1 MRPALRVSRSDFS
14 SVRFRL
20 LLVAMFAI
28 IPALLLI
35 LVADKVTSLD
45 LLIGLCLV
53 AAAILVAVW
62 LGSDLARS
70 NALLMREIAERK
82 QIVEAL
88 VESERRFHAIF
99 DQTFQFI
106 GLMKPDGTLLEANNT
121 ILQFAG
127 LKREDVVNR
136 PFWEA
141 RLWTVSPETQSLLK
155 AATAEA
161 AAGKFIRYE
170 VDVRAADDTI
180 ATVDFSLTPIKD
192 AAGQVVLLIPEGRDV
207 TERRKAEDALSR
219 SEKMY
224 RTLAQNLPQT
234 AVYLFDQDLRY
245 IIVEGTLL
253 EMPGYSRRTVRE
265 MMEGKL
271 IEDIST
277 PEAQDWLIPYYQA
290 ALAGTGSVFE
300 RRMGERTLLIQVL
313 PVRNEDDEIFAGI
326 AMMQDI
332 SERVRAE
339 QALREAHDKLETRVR
354 ERTADL
360 KAANEELSTFTY
372 IVSHDLRAPLVNLKG
387 FASELR
393 VSVGVLESN
402 IPSALPHLEANR
414 SAEVLRAIQKE
425 IPEALEFIDSSVAR
439 MDHLANAVLRL
450 SRLGRRVLNPEMLDT
465 DALVQTVINS
475 LAHQIK
481 QRQATVTVGAL
492 PRLLADRTAM
502 EQIFGNLLS
511 NAVLYLRPGCPGQIE
526 VMSEAS
532 RDETTFHIK
541 DNGRG
546 IAEDERSKVFEP
558 FRRAG
563 KPDAPGEGMGL
574 AYVQTQ
580 IRRHGGRIWFT
591 SQPGVGTTF
600 SFTVPNDLAK
610 EQQ

>member
-1 MRPALRVSRSDFS
+1 MRPALPVSRPDFS

-35 LVADKVTSLD
+35 LVADDVPPLD
-45 LLIGLCLV
+45 FLIGLCLV
-53 AAAILVAVW
+53 AAAVLVAVW

-70 NALLMREIAERK
+70 HALLVREIAERK

-127 LKREDVVNR
+127 LRREDVVNR

-141 RLWTVSPETQSLLK
+141 RLWTVSPETQSLLR

-170 VDVRAADDTI
+170 VDVRAADDSI
-180 ATVDFSLTPIKD
+180 ATIDFSLTPIRD
-192 AAGQVVLLIPEGRDV
+192 ATGQVVLLIPEGRDV

-234 AVYLFDQDLRY
+234 AVYLFDRDLRY
-245 IIVEGTLL
+245 LIVEGTLL
-253 EMPGYSRRTVRE
+253 DMPGYNRRAVRE

-271 IEDIST
+271 IQDIVT
-277 PEAQDWLIPYYQA
+277 PESQAWLIPYYRA

-332 SERVRAE
+332 TERVRAE

-387 FASELR
+387 FAAELR
-393 VSVGVLESN
+393 ASVGLIESN
-402 IPSALPHLEANR
+402 ISLALPHLEPNR
-414 SAEVLRAIQKE
+414 AAEMLRAIQKD

-439 MDHLANAVLRL
+439 MDHLTNAVLRL
-450 SRLGRRVLNPEMLDT
+450 SRLGRRVLNPELLDMET
-465 DALVQTVINS
+465 LVQTVINS

-481 QRQATVTVGAL
+481 QRQAIVRVGAL
-492 PRLLADRTAM
+492 PRLVADRTAM

-526 VMSEAS
+526 VTGEAGS
-532 RDETTFHIK
+532 DETTFHIK

-546 IAEDERSKVFEP
+546 IAEEERNKVFEP

-563 KPDAPGEGMGL
+563 KPDTPGEGMGL
-574 AYVQTQ
+574 AYVQALV
-580 IRRHGGRIWFT
+580 RRHGGRIWFT

-600 SFTVPNDLAK
+600 SFTIPNDLAK
-610 EQQ
+610 ERQ

>member
-1 MRPALRVSRSDFS
+1 MRPALPVSRPDFS

-35 LVADKVTSLD
+35 LVADEVTSLE

-53 AAAILVAVW
+53 AAAVLVAVW

-70 NALLMREIAERK
+70 NALLMQEIAERK

-127 LKREDVVNR
+127 LRREDVVNR

-170 VDVRAADDTI
+170 VDVRAADDSI
-180 ATVDFSLTPIKD
+180 ATIDFSLTPIKD
-192 AAGQVVLLIPEGRDV
+192 ATGQVVMLIPEGRDV

-234 AVYLFDQDLRY
+234 AVYLFDRDLRY
-245 IIVEGTLL
+245 LIVEGTLL
-253 EMPGYSRRTVRE
+253 EMPGYSRRAVRE

-271 IEDIST
+271 IQDIVM
-277 PEAQDWLIPYYQA
+277 PESQAWLIPYYQA

-300 RRMGERTLLIQVL
+300 RRMGERTILIQVL

-332 SERVRAE
+332 TERVRAE
-339 QALREAHDKLETRVR
+339 QALREAHDKLEMRVR

-372 IVSHDLRAPLVNLKG
+372 IVSHDLRAPLINLKG

-393 VSVGVLESN
+393 ASVSLIESN
-402 IPSALPHLEANR
+402 ISSALPYLEPNR
-414 SAEVLRAIQKE
+414 ATEVLRAVQKD

-439 MDHLANAVLRL
+439 MDHLTNAVLRL
-450 SRLGRRVLNPEMLDT
+450 SRLGRRVLNPEILDMET
-465 DALVQTVINS
+465 LVQTVINS

-481 QRQATVTVGAL
+481 QQQAVVRVGTL
-492 PRLLADRTAM
+492 PRLVADRTAM

-526 VMSEAS
+526 VTGETGS
-532 RDETTFHIK
+532 DETTFHIK

-546 IAEDERSKVFEP
+546 IADEERNKVFEP

-563 KPDAPGEGMGL
+563 KPDTPGEGMGL
-574 AYVQTQ
+574 AYVQTLV
-580 IRRHGGRIWFT
+580 RRHGGRIWFT

-600 SFTVPNDLAK
+600 SFTIPNDLAK
-610 EQQ
+610 ERQ